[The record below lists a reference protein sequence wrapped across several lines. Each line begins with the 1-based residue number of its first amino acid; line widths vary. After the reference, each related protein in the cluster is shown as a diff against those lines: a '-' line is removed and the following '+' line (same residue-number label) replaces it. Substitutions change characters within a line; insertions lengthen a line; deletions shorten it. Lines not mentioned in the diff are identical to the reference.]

1 MSSTIYY
8 NIEYTINGQQT
19 QQEAELG
26 AVFSGIVYNEGN
38 AIIDIIIYKEQQL
51 GDAIVPG
58 QTLTFSL
65 QPFQFL
71 RIKGVFIAKIK
82 FLFDQQNS
90 SSSSSTVRVKG
101 VLTFT
106 QEGAGSIDIEGTY
119 VNAQITNNSSNPV
132 PTTITNTPNVNVANT
147 LSVTVANSSTSPVP
161 TTVTNTPSV
170 TVANSSTSPV
180 PTTVTNTPSV
190 TVANSSTSPVPT
202 TVTNTPNVNVNQLT
216 VSTVASA
223 AGASVSANTNILSSN
238 YTPPQA
244 GKIRITFAANASG
257 VLSIVIVSGTTS
269 YVYALN
275 AGNTLNANVIYT
287 FEIPVSSSFSY
298 NIQYSV
304 SATGFYQIDFIPS

>member
-180 PTTVTNTPSV
+180 PTTVTNTP
-190 TVANSSTSPVPT
+190 
-202 TVTNTPNVNVNQLT
+202 NVNVNQLT

>member
-161 TTVTNTPSV
+161 TTVTNTP
-170 TVANSSTSPV
+170 
-180 PTTVTNTPSV
+180 
-190 TVANSSTSPVPT
+190 
-202 TVTNTPNVNVNQLT
+202 NVNVNQLT